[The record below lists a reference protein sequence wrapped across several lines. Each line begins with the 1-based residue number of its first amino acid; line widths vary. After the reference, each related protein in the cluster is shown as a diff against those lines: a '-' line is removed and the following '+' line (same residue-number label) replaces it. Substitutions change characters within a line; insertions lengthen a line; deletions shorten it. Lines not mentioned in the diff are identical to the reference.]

1 MFLLDTNVLS
11 ELRRPRLAAPK
22 LLEWAGSTA
31 RSRQF
36 ISAVTMMELEMGVLS
51 IERRDPA
58 QGGMLRNWLVG
69 KVEPSFDGRILPFG
83 SRTAQICARLHVP
96 DRRPE
101 RDAMIAATA
110 LEHGLTMVTRNVAD
124 FSPLG
129 VPVFNPWQA

>member
-22 LLEWAGSTA
+22 LLEWADTA
-31 RSRQF
+31 ATSRQF
-36 ISAVTMMELEMGVLS
+36 ISAVTIMELEMGVLS

-58 QGGMLRNWLVG
+58 QGGVLRNWLVG
-69 KVEPSFDGRILPFG
+69 KVEPSFNGRVLPFG
-83 SRTAQICARLHVP
+83 PRTAQICARLHVP

-110 LEHGLTMVTRNVAD
+110 LEHGLTMVTRNVSD
-124 FSPLG
+124 FKPFG
-129 VPVFNPWQA
+129 VPVLNPWQA